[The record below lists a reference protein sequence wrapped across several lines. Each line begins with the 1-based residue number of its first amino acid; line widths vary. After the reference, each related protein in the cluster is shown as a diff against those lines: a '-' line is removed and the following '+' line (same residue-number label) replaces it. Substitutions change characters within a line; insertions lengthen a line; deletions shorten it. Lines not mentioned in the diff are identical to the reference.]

1 MTNNQKMKRYKAKEV
16 GKMLNL
22 GEKTVANRATYLG
35 FKKVGAFWR
44 LSLSQV
50 ERIKAYVPKRFIN
63 TKFSF
68 SDDGNFLI
76 INSKI
81 NTQEL

>member
-1 MTNNQKMKRYKAKEV
+1 MKTYNSKEV
-16 GKMLNL
+16 GKIL
-22 GEKTVANRATYLG
+22 GLQDKTVSNRATYLG
-35 FKKVGAFWR
+35 FKKTGVFWR
-44 LSLSQV
+44 LSLSQI
-50 ERIKAYVPKRFIN
+50 EKIKAYTPKRFIN

-68 SDDGNFLI
+68 SEDGNFLI